1 MRNLMNLPLKAV
13 ATSRVEFVAIE
24 TSLFP
29 WETDDPLSAG
39 SGRRCSNSEATSPL
53 PVADGAYTAPIS
65 PETREHATER
75 VGTQRDESPMDT
87 RVSVIAGD
95 RAGSLGMGFRGL
107 AAKLSRLEAVDR
119 EGMRETSEST
129 VDAVSTREAASR
141 LGRAHRYLPVT
152 HAGDEY
158 SVGPWS
164 ANGGQLAIA
173 APAWHG
179 RSLGLRT

>member
-1 MRNLMNLPLKAV
+1 MWSSCCSLPTRRPRCESANQLH
-13 ATSRVEFVAIE
+13 
-24 TSLFP
+24 SLAMYA
-29 WETDDPLSAG
+29 S
-39 SGRRCSNSEATSPL
+39 
-53 PVADGAYTAPIS
+53 GAYTAPIS

-75 VGTQRDESPMDT
+75 VGTQRDENPMGT
-87 RVSVIAGD
+87 WVSAIAGD

-179 RSLGLRT
+179 RSLGLRTRSGALPTTTRRLPRPEARMGS